1 MSLTFK
7 LFVVWGQK
15 MPGLQLASENT
26 TLQLHRSSD
35 QQENQSLLAD
45 PAGGLTLPQ
54 LPGIYGC

>member
-1 MSLTFK
+1 
-7 LFVVWGQK
+7 